1 MEYGIRER
9 EYEIWRME
17 WRDEMWGIRKKYGF
31 GIKCGINIMCC
42 ESVRIFLKDT
52 EYGIW
57 NMAYGMKRSN
67 MGNERKDT
75 S

>member
-1 MEYGIRER
+1 
-9 EYEIWRME
+9 
-17 WRDEMWGIRKKYGF
+17 MWGIRKKYGF

-57 NMAYGMKRSN
+57 H
-67 MGNERKDT
+67 T
-75 S
+75 V